1 VPSISQ
7 KPQKHAATF
16 SLLSRARMSARPLA
30 QSVRNG
36 YICKRSRMLLLMTG
50 STVATSTVGQS
61 AAGYRSSESRG
72 KPLARLLRTALFWS
86 MAGFLSVLAR
96 EENKKPASPED
107 LARNLQLFI
116 LFRTGIIADCAQLN
130 NTGKALSSYAELL

>member
-1 VPSISQ
+1 
-7 KPQKHAATF
+7 
-16 SLLSRARMSARPLA
+16 
-30 QSVRNG
+30 
-36 YICKRSRMLLLMTG
+36 
-50 STVATSTVGQS
+50 
-61 AAGYRSSESRG
+61 
-72 KPLARLLRTALFWS
+72 